1 MAVAALAASLA
12 AASISAGGALA
23 QAIERNLPPAPP
35 AAGAD
40 IALPNIVAGSA
51 DATPIGPALTSL
63 VILGPQD
70 ALAAAPLK
78 GVDVLRDPALA
89 KDRRRLARFLGK
101 PISRKLIGQIEAEIA
116 IAYRDRGYP
125 FVNLSTP
132 PQELTEGVLQIRV
145 VEFRL
150 GTKTAPGA
158 RGSTGA
164 YVESRARLKP
174 GDEINTNI
182 LAQDL
187 DWLDHYPFRN
197 TQAVFTPSKTPG
209 DTDLQLQTTSAKPWA
224 LYAGY
229 ANSGSSLTGFD
240 RYSLGAETT
249 VPFLRDSLVSY
260 QFTGSSNALFDHH
273 RPFDSAAR
281 PTYFSHAG
289 RLVIPTLARQDVEL
303 TVDYVQTYE
312 PLQTA
317 DYFTRLNTLEA
328 TLAYRAALSDFLA
341 FLPGEG
347 VIGVEAK
354 NELSHTSFAGT
365 NVQERSLDVFQGIV
379 GWAYLGNDP
388 LGRTSADVTVH
399 VSPGG
404 LGPRDTSA
412 AFATY
417 SDGRF
422 HIDTY
427 AYVSGDLTRYDRL
440 PTILGMKGLSMVNSL
455 IGQYS
460 AIPLPL
466 TEQAGLG
473 GQSLTRGYTLDDGA
487 FDTALVYRSEL
498 HLPPFAIGW
507 PNSIAAPYVFFDNS
521 IGKNNQTKK
530 TEQPASTGVAVDL
543 QITKHLAATL
553 GGAFAL
559 RNAGLTHTGDGRFDV
574 HLTATF

>member
-240 RYSLGAETT
+240 RYSLGAETSIIT
-249 VPFLRDSLVSY
+249 APSIPPR
-260 QFTGSSNALFDHH
+260 A
-273 RPFDSAAR
+273 PPISAMR
-281 PTYFSHAG
+281 
-289 RLVIPTLARQDVEL
+289 VV
-303 TVDYVQTYE
+303 
-312 PLQTA
+312 
-317 DYFTRLNTLEA
+317 
-328 TLAYRAALSDFLA
+328 
-341 FLPGEG
+341 
-347 VIGVEAK
+347 
-354 NELSHTSFAGT
+354 
-365 NVQERSLDVFQGIV
+365 
-379 GWAYLGNDP
+379 W
-388 LGRTSADVTVH
+388 
-399 VSPGG
+399 
-404 LGPRDTSA
+404 
-412 AFATY
+412 
-417 SDGRF
+417 
-422 HIDTY
+422 
-427 AYVSGDLTRYDRL
+427 
-440 PTILGMKGLSMVNSL
+440 
-455 IGQYS
+455 
-460 AIPLPL
+460 
-466 TEQAGLG
+466 
-473 GQSLTRGYTLDDGA
+473 
-487 FDTALVYRSEL
+487 
-498 HLPPFAIGW
+498 
-507 PNSIAAPYVFFDNS
+507 
-521 IGKNNQTKK
+521 
-530 TEQPASTGVAVDL
+530 
-543 QITKHLAATL
+543 
-553 GGAFAL
+553 
-559 RNAGLTHTGDGRFDV
+559 
-574 HLTATF
+574 